1 MQKIKR
7 LLLRQRACRRRLI
20 TMRGES
26 KVTDNDAPEE
36 RAEHRRVKNRPVPLA
51 DDCQEPGETPVSPK
65 EGDAF

>member
-1 MQKIKR
+1 
-7 LLLRQRACRRRLI
+7 
-20 TMRGES
+20 MRGES